1 MQHNVSN
8 DSQQNNGRPVSGD
21 MHQQMMAPADIG
33 VEPQQQAVP
42 LLQERRLAPD
52 FSGTPLSLPS
62 PAMPAREYK
71 LPDLN
76 SIVQG
81 DSDME
86 VESVSNNSPEV
97 RHMGVSMAD
106 QSNINN

>member
-1 MQHNVSN
+1 
-8 DSQQNNGRPVSGD
+8 
-21 MHQQMMAPADIG
+21 
-33 VEPQQQAVP
+33 
-42 LLQERRLAPD
+42 
-52 FSGTPLSLPS
+52 
-62 PAMPAREYK
+62 MPAREYK

-106 QSNINN
+106 

>member
-1 MQHNVSN
+1 
-8 DSQQNNGRPVSGD
+8 
-21 MHQQMMAPADIG
+21 
-33 VEPQQQAVP
+33 
-42 LLQERRLAPD
+42 
-52 FSGTPLSLPS
+52 
-62 PAMPAREYK
+62 MPAREYK

-97 RHMGVSMAD
+97 RPMGVSLGD
-106 QSNINN
+106 QGNNHHNQDNNNMIRPIL